1 MRRGDATHIGEQHKH
16 ATPARWVGPPLGPH
30 CVLHCPELCA
40 AIATAPQVRCIQAR
54 PREREREPAL
64 ARSAPSG
71 RGGVRIGGT
80 VRPFRLLGGGPG
92 AGQLLTRTGG
102 PSPRRQRL
110 GARAGRRWCS
120 LRVCRPGVPSAGL
133 VSQAGKNRTE
143 GPTHAAAGDSD
154 ARRIDA
160 GAAAAGRAPSLSS
173 VSASESDEVRPHRH
187 QAARAKLSG

>member
-1 MRRGDATHIGEQHKH
+1 MRRTLESNIS
-16 ATPARWVGPPLGPH
+16 TPRRRDGLARHLGRTAYFTAQSSAPQ
-30 CVLHCPELCA
+30 LRLRRKCA
-40 AIATAPQVRCIQAR
+40 AFRHDR
-54 PREREREPAL
+54 EREREREPAL